1 VVDLTELLLLGEDL
15 VQENANLIEIEGHI
29 LFGEQIEAEEEE
41 EEVVVVVIIAVDRMD
56 EHGRN
61 INVILEKVALN
72 SINRIVET
80 M

>member
-1 VVDLTELLLLGEDL
+1 VVDLTELLLLDEDL

-41 EEVVVVVIIAVDRMD
+41 KEVVVVVIIAVDRMD